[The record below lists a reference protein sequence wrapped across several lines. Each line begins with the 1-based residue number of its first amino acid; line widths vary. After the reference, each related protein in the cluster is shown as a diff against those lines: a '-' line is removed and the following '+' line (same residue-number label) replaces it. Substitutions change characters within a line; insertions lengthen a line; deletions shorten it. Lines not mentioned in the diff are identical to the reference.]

1 MYRECFRSHKY
12 KILLLVMGFVIIGLV
27 GFATGL
33 KVGLDK
39 ARFLYNWGENYERNF
54 IGPKQ
59 GGFPDRFEGRQ
70 GGMMGPGS
78 GMGSGMMMGQGF
90 RNGHG
95 IGGDIISI
103 SDNSLVVKDEFNN
116 ENKVNVTDKTII
128 KLFGED
134 LKFSDLKQGERVV
147 VMGKPNDNGSID
159 AVLIRVFQK

>member
-1 MYRECFRSHKY
+1 MYRECFKSHKY
-12 KILLLVMGFVIIGLV
+12 KVLLLVMGFVIIGL
-27 GFATGL
+27 GSFATGL

-39 ARFLYNWGENYERNF
+39 ARFSYNWGENYERNF

-59 GGFPDRFEGRQ
+59 GGFPGGFEGPGRMM
-70 GGMMGPGS
+70 GGAGRGGFGMMG
-78 GMGSGMMMGQGF
+78 QAF

-103 SDNSLVVKDEFNN
+103 SENSLVVKDDSNN

-128 KLFGED
+128 KMYGED
-134 LKFSDLKQGERVV
+134 LKFSDLKQDQRVV
-147 VMGKPNDNGSID
+147 VMGKPNESGSID